1 MSRRPPVNRRDSRRA
16 HAPQR
21 ASAPQR
27 RAHGARSSSTTGQR
41 AARRRPDVSKVSTQR
56 RLRTISRDESTPRF
70 SVADHRRRLR
80 VMIIAIVGC
89 LVLLGIRVIDI
100 QTQEGDLYRAA
111 AADQWTRS
119 STVTADRGTIFD
131 RNGEELAV
139 SIPSSTISINPKLI
153 DDPAAT
159 LAVLTSVLGLDAD
172 EQQRLSEAM
181 EAKDR
186 GFVYVRRQVDAA
198 VGAQL
203 ADLRLS
209 GVNIDDEPRR
219 VLPGGDT
226 GRSVIGLTDIDGVGI
241 AGLELGYDALL
252 TGSSGS
258 LTREVAPGGRSIPGT
273 ETVTQEA
280 LAGSDLVLTL
290 DRSVQFAC
298 EDALIT
304 QVSAIG
310 AKAGTCIVMEAATGD
325 LFAMASVRR
334 DADTGE
340 VEITSGNHAA
350 VDVYEPGSVAKVI
363 TVAAGLDSGVVGPN
377 TTFVVPWR
385 REYGEDLLEDSHQHP
400 DEEMS
405 VRQILVE
412 SSNIGTIDIQTATG
426 RPRHWEYMRLFGL
439 GETTALDFPGESAGI
454 LKHWSDLQGSEQ
466 VTVSYGQGMAST
478 PVQLVSAVNVIANDG
493 LYVAPRLV
501 RGVVDT
507 AGGIS
512 ASDPSATHRV
522 VSPLTAEVMRDI
534 MVDVVCA
541 GTATRAQVASFNV
554 AGKTGTGLK
563 AQENGTY
570 EDEFGQR
577 AYYASF
583 VGFFPAEDPQ
593 FTVLISIDEPPAGTI
608 NRFGGTAAAPVFAR
622 LVPTIA
628 HEVGIQ
634 PPDTA
639 PACGA

>member
-1 MSRRPPVNRRDSRRA
+1 MSRRPDHTRRDARRA
-16 HAPQR
+16 NTPRRVHGTGHSAQR
-21 ASAPQR
+21 NASATP
-27 RAHGARSSSTTGQR
+27 RSRGP
-41 AARRRPDVSKVSTQR
+41 RRPDASRVSPQR
-56 RLRTISRDESTPRF
+56 RLRSVRRESATSRF
-70 SVADHRRRLR
+70 AIADHRRRLR
-80 VMIIAIVGC
+80 VMIGVIIG
-89 LVLLGIRVIDI
+89 LLTLLGIRVVDI
-100 QTQEGDLYRAA
+100 QTGDGDQYRVA

-119 STVTADRGTIFD
+119 AVIPADRGTIFD

-139 SIPSSTISINPKLI
+139 SIPSATVSINPKLI
-153 DDPAAT
+153 EDPAAT
-159 LAVLTSVLGLDAD
+159 LSVLTSVLGLDVD
-172 EQQRLSEAM
+172 EQQRLFAEM
-181 EAKDR
+181 ETKDR

-203 ADLRLS
+203 AELRLS
-209 GVNIDDEPRR
+209 GVNIDDESRR

-241 AGLELGYDALL
+241 AGLELGYDQLL
-252 TGSSGS
+252 TGTSGS
-258 LTREVAPGGRSIPGT
+258 MTREVAPGGRSIPGT
-273 ETVTQEA
+273 ETVTA
-280 LAGSDLVLTL
+280 DASPGNDLVLTL

-298 EDALIT
+298 EDALVT

-310 AKAGTCIVMEAATGD
+310 AKAGTCIVMEANTGD
-325 LFAMASVRR
+325 LFAMASVKRN
-334 DADTGE
+334 ATSGE

-363 TVAAGLDSGVVGPN
+363 TVAAGLDSGVVGPD

-385 REYGEDLLEDSHQHP
+385 REYGEDMLEDSHQHP
-400 DEEMS
+400 DEEMT

-439 GETTALDFPGESAGI
+439 GETSALDFPGESAGI

-507 AGGIS
+507 VGAVT
-512 ASDPSATHRV
+512 ATEPSATHRV
-522 VSPLTAEVMRDI
+522 VSPLSAEVMRDI

-541 GTATRAQVASFNV
+541 GTATRAQVSSFNV

-577 AYYASF
+577 SYYASF

-634 PPDTA
+634 PPDTP
-639 PACGA
+639 PACGVGS

>member
-1 MSRRPPVNRRDSRRA
+1 MSRRPDHTRRDARRA
-16 HAPQR
+16 NTPRRVHGTGHSAQR
-21 ASAPQR
+21 NASAIR
-27 RAHGARSSSTTGQR
+27 RSRGP
-41 AARRRPDVSKVSTQR
+41 RRPDASRVSPQR
-56 RLRTISRDESTPRF
+56 RLRSVRRESATSRF
-70 SVADHRRRLR
+70 AIADHRRRLR
-80 VMIIAIVGC
+80 FMIGVIIG
-89 LVLLGIRVIDI
+89 LLTLLGIRVVDI
-100 QTQEGDLYRAA
+100 QTGDGDQYRVA

-119 STVTADRGTIFD
+119 AVIPADRGTIFD

-139 SIPSSTISINPKLI
+139 SIPSATVSINPKLI
-153 DDPAAT
+153 EDPAAT
-159 LAVLTSVLGLDAD
+159 LSVLTSVLGLDVD
-172 EQQRLSEAM
+172 EQQRLFAEM
-181 EAKDR
+181 ETKDR

-203 ADLRLS
+203 AELRLS
-209 GVNIDDEPRR
+209 GVNIDDESRR

-241 AGLELGYDALL
+241 AGLELGYDQLL
-252 TGSSGS
+252 TGASGS
-258 LTREVAPGGRSIPGT
+258 MTREVAPGGRSIPGT
-273 ETVTQEA
+273 ETVTA
-280 LAGSDLVLTL
+280 DASPGNDLVLTL

-298 EDALIT
+298 EDALVT

-310 AKAGTCIVMEAATGD
+310 AKAGTCIVMEANTGD
-325 LFAMASVRR
+325 LFAMASVKRN
-334 DADTGE
+334 ATSGE

-363 TVAAGLDSGVVGPN
+363 TVAAGLDSGVVGPD

-385 REYGEDLLEDSHQHP
+385 REYGEDMLEDSHQHP
-400 DEEMS
+400 DEEMT

-439 GETTALDFPGESAGI
+439 GETSALDFPGESAGI

-507 AGGIS
+507 VGAVT
-512 ASDPSATHRV
+512 ATEPSATHRV
-522 VSPLTAEVMRDI
+522 VSPLSAEVMRDI

-541 GTATRAQVASFNV
+541 GTATRAQVSSFNV

-577 AYYASF
+577 SYYASF

-634 PPDTA
+634 PPDTP
-639 PACGA
+639 PACGVGS

>member
-1 MSRRPPVNRRDSRRA
+1 
-16 HAPQR
+16 
-21 ASAPQR
+21 
-27 RAHGARSSSTTGQR
+27 
-41 AARRRPDVSKVSTQR
+41 
-56 RLRTISRDESTPRF
+56 
-70 SVADHRRRLR
+70 
-80 VMIIAIVGC
+80 MIGVIIG
-89 LVLLGIRVIDI
+89 LLTLLGIRVVDI
-100 QTQEGDLYRAA
+100 QTGDGDQYRVA

-119 STVTADRGTIFD
+119 AVIPADRGTIFD

-139 SIPSSTISINPKLI
+139 SIPSATVSINPKLI
-153 DDPAAT
+153 EDPAAT
-159 LAVLTSVLGLDAD
+159 LSVLTSVLGLDVD
-172 EQQRLSEAM
+172 EQQRLFAEM
-181 EAKDR
+181 ETKDR

-203 ADLRLS
+203 AELRLS
-209 GVNIDDEPRR
+209 GVNIDDESRR

-241 AGLELGYDALL
+241 AGLELGYDQLL
-252 TGSSGS
+252 TGASGS
-258 LTREVAPGGRSIPGT
+258 MTREVTPGGRSIPGT
-273 ETVTQEA
+273 ETVTA
-280 LAGSDLVLTL
+280 DASPGNDLVLTL

-298 EDALIT
+298 EDALVT

-310 AKAGTCIVMEAATGD
+310 AKAGTCIVMEANTGD
-325 LFAMASVRR
+325 LFAMASVKRN
-334 DADTGE
+334 ATSGE

-363 TVAAGLDSGVVGPN
+363 TVAAGLDSGVVGPD

-385 REYGEDLLEDSHQHP
+385 REYGEDMLEDSHQHP
-400 DEEMS
+400 DEEMT

-439 GETTALDFPGESAGI
+439 GETSALDFPGESAGI

-507 AGGIS
+507 VGAVT
-512 ASDPSATHRV
+512 ATEPSATHRV
-522 VSPLTAEVMRDI
+522 VSPLSAEVMRDI

-541 GTATRAQVASFNV
+541 GTATRAQVSSFNV

-577 AYYASF
+577 SYYASF

-593 FTVLISIDEPPAGTI
+593 FTVLISKIG
-608 NRFGGTAAAPVFAR
+608 R
-622 LVPTIA
+622 A
-628 HEVGIQ
+628 HV
-634 PPDTA
+634 
-639 PACGA
+639 